1 MLRNGFTNLLFTFKS
16 YVNEEKKL
24 DVIRII
30 LIVKAFSNE
39 N

>member
-24 DVIRII
+24 DVIRMYDNY
-30 LIVKAFSNE
+30 SNC
-39 N
+39 